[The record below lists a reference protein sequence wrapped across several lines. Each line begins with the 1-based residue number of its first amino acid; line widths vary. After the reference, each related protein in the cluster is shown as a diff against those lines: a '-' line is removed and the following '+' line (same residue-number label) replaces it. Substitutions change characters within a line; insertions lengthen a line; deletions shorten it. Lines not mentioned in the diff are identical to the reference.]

1 MNTAVEYAFHGLPRN
16 VDVDLTKGRR
26 SKSAEMLQNCSEN
39 PVWIPAVFLKA
50 ISRAMNP
57 LPLTPSEKR

>member
-16 VDVDLTKGRR
+16 ADVDLTKEW
-26 SKSAEMLQNCSEN
+26 SEFDLSATA
-39 PVWIPAVFLKA
+39 WWTIGPAVFLKA

-57 LPLTPSEKR
+57 LPLTPSEK